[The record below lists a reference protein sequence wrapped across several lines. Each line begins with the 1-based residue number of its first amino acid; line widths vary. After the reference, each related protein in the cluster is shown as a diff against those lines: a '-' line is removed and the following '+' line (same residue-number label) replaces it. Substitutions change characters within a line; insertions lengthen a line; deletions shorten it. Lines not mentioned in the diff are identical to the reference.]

1 MRLSGFQPL
10 GYIIAIKMV
19 EKWYSSKAST
29 LCYSFIY
36 ARLHSMKANAE
47 NLLSLLKGPRQFVIP
62 IYQRTYCW
70 TIAQC
75 QQLLQDILR
84 ISKDDSVNGHFI
96 GSVVHFQHSITTICD
111 VPELLVI
118 DGQQRLTTISL
129 LVLALSEFLE
139 NTPGLEID
147 TTPIK
152 LRNYYLLNNEE
163 TGEKRFKLLLTQG
176 DKAAFCSLVG
186 GTPLPEYALSR
197 IVENYKFF
205 QGKIT
210 HENVRDIYDGMMRLF
225 VVDVALEREKDDP
238 QLIFESMNST
248 GLALSQTDLIRN
260 YVLMRLPVDQQTRL
274 YEKYWF
280 PMEQSYGNEYE
291 LLFNSFMRD
300 YLTFKQKE
308 IPRKDGVY
316 EAFKNY
322 VHTRGLSIEEIIA
335 DIFEFSS
342 YYCKMTLHKET
353 DKKLNEAFF
362 RLSQLKVDVCHP
374 FLIPVYRDYAH
385 QTISAD
391 DFLSIVYRVESY
403 VFRRAV
409 CGIPT
414 NSLNKTFMLLYH
426 QINPENYMESLDA
439 ALILADN
446 YKRFPTDRE
455 FMAALTSKDVY
466 NFPRRNYLL
475 TILENKDRKEQ
486 IHIGDYTIE
495 HIMPQSANLS
505 SEWQTML
512 GDQWQ
517 ELHEKYLHNLGNLT
531 LTGYNSE
538 LSNRSF
544 SEKKKMTGG
553 FNDSPLRLNEYP
565 RQANS
570 WGAEEIE
577 TRAQLLAQK
586 ACQIWTRPYLPQ
598 EILDSYKKKSS
609 LEPSLYSMETYDWS
623 PDMLELFHVVRK
635 RILNLD
641 PSVREVF
648 LKLYVAYKVQ
658 TNFVDIIP
666 QKRSLRLSINLPFD
680 EVVDPEGICRNVKD
694 LGRWGNGEVEIMM
707 KDTSRL
713 ENIME
718 VIQQALNRQIEN

>member
-1 MRLSGFQPL
+1 
-10 GYIIAIKMV
+10 
-19 EKWYSSKAST
+19 
-29 LCYSFIY
+29 
-36 ARLHSMKANAE
+36 MKANAE

-70 TIAQC
+70 SIAQC

-118 DGQQRLTTISL
+118 DGQQRLTTVSL
-129 LVLALSEFLE
+129 LVLAVAEFLE
-139 NTPGLEID
+139 KHPDLEID
-147 TTPIK
+147 TTPKK

-176 DKAAFCSLVG
+176 DRTAFCSLMD
-186 GTPLPEYALSR
+186 GTPLPEHVPGR
-197 IVENYKFF
+197 IVENYEFF
-205 QGKIT
+205 CGKIT
-210 HENVRDIYDGMMRLF
+210 RENITDIYDGMMRLF
-225 VVDVALEREKDDP
+225 VVDVALERDKDDP

-260 YVLMRLPVDQQTRL
+260 YVLMRLPVEQQTRL
-274 YEKYWF
+274 YQKYWF

-300 YLTFKQKE
+300 YLTIKQTE

-316 EAFKNY
+316 EAFKHF
-322 VHTRGLSIEEIIA
+322 VDTCGRSIEEIVA

-342 YYCKMTLHKET
+342 YYSKMTLHKEA
-353 DKKLNEAFF
+353 DKNLNEAFI
-362 RLSQLKVDVCHP
+362 RLSQLKVDVCYP
-374 FLIPVYRDYAH
+374 FLLPVYRDYVH
-385 QTISAD
+385 QITSAD
-391 DFLSIVYRVESY
+391 EFLAIICRVESY

-414 NSLNKTFMLLYH
+414 NSLNKTFMLLYR
-426 QINPENYMESLDA
+426 QINPEKYMESLDA
-439 ALILADN
+439 ALISADN

-455 FMAALTSKDVY
+455 FMEALLSKDVY

-475 TILENKDRKEQ
+475 SMLENKDRKER
-486 IHIGDYTIE
+486 ISIGDYTIE

-505 SEWQTML
+505 SEWQSML
-512 GDQWQ
+512 GEQWQ
-517 ELHEKYLHNLGNLT
+517 DVHEKYLHNLGNLT
-531 LTGYNSE
+531 LTAYNSE

-544 SEKKKMTGG
+544 SEKKTIPGG

-565 RQANS
+565 RQVNK
-570 WGAEEIE
+570 WGTEQIEE
-577 TRAQLLAQK
+577 RAQTLARK
-586 ACQIWTRPYLPQ
+586 ACQIWMRPALPQ
-598 EILDSYKKKSS
+598 EVVDSYKKKSAPA
-609 LEPSLYSMETYDWS
+609 PSVYSMETYDWS
-623 PDMLELFHVVRK
+623 PAMLELFHILRK

-648 LKLYVAYKVQ
+648 LKLYIAYKVQ
-658 TNFVDIIP
+658 TNFVDIVP
-666 QKRSLRLSINLPFD
+666 QKRSLRLSLNIPFN
-680 EVVDPEGICRNVKD
+680 EVIDPEGICRNVKG

-707 KDTSRL
+707 NDSSHL
-713 ENIME
+713 ETIME
-718 VIQQALNRQIEN
+718 LIQQACNRQIEE

>member
-1 MRLSGFQPL
+1 MCAPF
-10 GYIIAIKMV
+10 
-19 EKWYSSKAST
+19 
-29 LCYSFIY
+29 FY
-36 ARLHSMKANAE
+36 ARLPPMKANAE

-70 TIAQC
+70 SIAQC

-129 LVLALSEFLE
+129 LVLALAEFLE
-139 NTPGLEID
+139 KTPDLEID
-147 TTPIK
+147 TTPTK

-186 GTPLPEYALSR
+186 GTPLPEHVPGR
-197 IVENYKFF
+197 IVENYHFF
-205 QGKIT
+205 LGKMT
-210 HENVRDIYDGMMRLF
+210 RENVKSIYDGMMRLF
-225 VVDVALEREKDDP
+225 VVDVALERDKDDP

-260 YVLMRLPVDQQTRL
+260 YVLMRLPVEQQTML

-291 LLFNSFMRD
+291 LLFNNFMRD

-316 EAFKNY
+316 EAFKHFVN
-322 VHTRGLSIEEIIA
+322 TRGQKIEEIVA
-335 DIFEFSS
+335 DIFKFSS
-342 YYCKMTLHKET
+342 YYSKMMLHKEA

-362 RLSQLKVDVCHP
+362 RLSQLKVDVCYP
-374 FLIPVYRDYAH
+374 FLLPIYRDYEQ
-385 QTISAD
+385 QTISAC
-391 DFLSIVYRVESY
+391 DFLSIVCRVESY

-414 NSLNKTFMLLYH
+414 NSLNKTFMLLYL
-426 QINPENYMESLDA
+426 QINPEKYMESLDA
-439 ALILADN
+439 ALIFADN

-455 FMAALTSKDVY
+455 FMDALLSKDVY
-466 NFPRRNYLL
+466 TFPRRNYLL
-475 TILENKDRKEQ
+475 TMLENEDRKER
-486 IHIGDYTIE
+486 INIGDYTIE

-505 SEWQTML
+505 SEWQSML
-512 GDQWQ
+512 GEQWQ
-517 ELHEKYLHNLGNLT
+517 EVHEKYLHNLGNLT

-544 SEKKKMTGG
+544 SEKKKIPGG

-565 RQANS
+565 RQADK
-570 WGAEEIE
+570 WGPEQIE
-577 TRAQLLAQK
+577 TRAQFLAQK
-586 ACQIWTRPYLPQ
+586 ACRIWTRPFLPQ
-598 EILDSYKKKSS
+598 EILDSYKKKSASETSVYS
-609 LEPSLYSMETYDWS
+609 LETYDWS

-648 LKLYVAYKVQ
+648 LKLYIAYKVQ
-658 TNFVDIIP
+658 TNFVDIVP
-666 QKRSLRLSINLPFD
+666 QKRSLRLSLNIPFN
-680 EVVDPEGICRNVKD
+680 EVIDPEGICRNVKG

-707 KDTSRL
+707 KDSSRL
-713 ENIME
+713 EAIME
-718 VIQQALNRQIEN
+718 LIQQACDRQIEEL